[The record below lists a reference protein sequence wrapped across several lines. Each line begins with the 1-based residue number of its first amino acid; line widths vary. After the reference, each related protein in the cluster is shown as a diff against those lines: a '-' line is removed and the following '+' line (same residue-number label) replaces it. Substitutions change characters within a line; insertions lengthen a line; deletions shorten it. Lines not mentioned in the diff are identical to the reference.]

1 LNRSTTLDVTS
12 PAIPD
17 KFYFKI
23 GEVSELLGVKPYV
36 VRFWETEFNLAT
48 AKNRSSHR
56 IYKRHEVEILLEI
69 RQMLHVERFTIE
81 GARLQLKDRMK
92 EKQRQL
98 ALDLKE
104 NPHKSALRLVK
115 KELVAIKSILDRR

>member
-1 LNRSTTLDVTS
+1 VAV

-36 VRFWETEFNLAT
+36 IRFWETEFNLT
-48 AKNRSSHR
+48 PAKNRAKHR
-56 IYKRHEVEILLEI
+56 VFKRNEVEVLLEI

-92 EKQRQL
+92 EKQKQFS
-98 ALDLKE
+98 LDLKE
-104 NPHKSALRLVK
+104 NPQKAALRIVR
-115 KELVAIKSILDRR
+115 KELLAIKAILDR